1 MRAQRRTSVAALLV
15 ALSLPAC
22 SFQGSVT
29 EATSLPAAG
38 STGPTAT
45 AGTTTV
51 TGTASSSAPPG
62 ATTGS
67 SEANTSAST
76 STSSS
81 PPASPSPPA
90 SATTPPGRGLQ
101 EIRFAPGGTSTSVQ
115 GVADAGMS
123 QPYFFAARA
132 RQTAVLTVDS
142 PGGTVGFSLVSPD
155 GEPLTTLASEATTG
169 TFDLPASGDYVV
181 GIGSPTAG
189 VAYTLTLTIR

>member
-29 EATSLPAAG
+29 EATSPPAAG
-38 STGPTAT
+38 STGPTAA
-45 AGTTTV
+45 AGTTTG

-62 ATTGS
+62 ATTS
-67 SEANTSAST
+67 SNEANTSAST
-76 STSSS
+76 TT
-81 PPASPSPPA
+81 SPSPPA

-123 QPYFFAARA
+123 EPYFFAARA
-132 RQTAVLTVDS
+132 QQTAVLTVDS

-155 GEPLTTLASEATTG
+155 GEPLKTLASEATTG
-169 TFDLPASGDYVV
+169 TFDLPASGNYVV